1 VTDGPIRL
9 AVDLMWLRP
18 GIVGGSE
25 ELVVRQLAAL
35 ADHAAEEVS
44 PRLYVLPGFA
54 TAHPNLAGR
63 LPTEVAPVSGRR
75 RPVRVLAESTWLF
88 RRTRRH
94 RTHVLHAPGGTLPRL
109 RGAPAVVTIHDLQY
123 LAFPQYFSTLKL
135 AWLRSAVP
143 AAIKRAK
150 VVVTPSNYVR
160 GTVEEAFP
168 GVAGRVKVSPPVVA
182 TDAIDVQPFDSDT
195 LRQRYQLPG
204 PFVVYPAIT
213 YRHKN
218 HAVLLEALAA
228 LGARQPDLVLVLLG
242 GEGPA
247 EADVRALAAQL
258 GVSDRVRRPGRIPT
272 ADRDGLYRMATAL
285 AFPSRFEGLG
295 IPVLEAMRLGCPV
308 VAADATALPETV
320 GGAGLLVPP
329 SDADA
334 WADAFAELADDPAER
349 ALLAASGRERVA
361 AFTPQRTAAALVDA
375 YRLALP

>member
-1 VTDGPIRL
+1 MTGGPIRL

-18 GIVGGSE
+18 GVVGGSE
-25 ELVVRQLAAL
+25 ELVVPQLAAL
-35 ADHAAEEVS
+35 ADHAADAVS

-54 TAHPNLAGR
+54 AAHPGLAGR
-63 LPTEVAPVSGRR
+63 LPTEVAPVSGKR

-88 RRTRRH
+88 RNTRRH
-94 RTHVLHAPGGTLPRL
+94 RAQVLHAPGGTLPRL

-143 AAIKRAK
+143 AAMKRAT

-168 GVAGRVKVSPPVVA
+168 LVGGRVKVSRPVVA
-182 TDAIDVQPFDSDT
+182 TESNDLPSFDEAA
-195 LRQRYQLPG
+195 LRQRYELPG
-204 PFVVYPAIT
+204 PFVLYPAIT

-218 HAVLLEALAA
+218 HAVLLEALA
-228 LGARQPDLVLVLLG
+228 LKPDLVLVLLG

-247 EADVRALAAQL
+247 EADVRATAARL
-258 GVSDRVRRPGRIPT
+258 GVSERVRRPGRIP
-272 ADRDGLYRMATAL
+272 ADDRDGLYRMATAL
-285 AFPSRFEGLG
+285 AFPSRYEGLG

-308 VAADATALPETV
+308 IAADATALPETV

-329 SDADA
+329 TDPEA
-334 WADAFAELADDPAER
+334 WADAFGELADDPAER

-361 AFTPQRTAAALVDA
+361 TFTPERAAAALVDA
-375 YRLALP
+375 YRLALL